1 MSRRPL
7 LLAASLAS
15 AFAFA
20 TIAGAR
26 GDDRDPQG
34 ATSYADA
41 THLEQ
46 AHRMA
51 DKALAYLAAHMRTN
65 GSLER
70 VNGQHFPSVASTAL
84 AVLAFMAN
92 GHTADE
98 GTDRYGPQV
107 RLMLDWLLTQA
118 QSTPCQCSAVP
129 GAHVVVK
136 IFEPGFNGSQV
147 HEHGYATWA
156 LAMAYGMSFGAD
168 NEFQRARLKTLLQG
182 AVHAL
187 ELSQANAQTKE
198 KLNGGWYYT
207 LEAGQSEHEGS
218 TTVTVLQ
225 ALRAAKEAGLRVD
238 FDCIKGAIDYLGK
251 LQVSDG
257 QDRNYGGFR
266 YRLVGDRTEERVTF
280 ALTAASIASLNQTGD
295 YDSKAVDRG
304 IAYMRQ
310 KDPFT
315 KNSANEPSQRWKW
328 YERLYGTQAY
338 FQYGDLRHFRQWYPA
353 LVNEAASEQG
363 RDGSFSDGEYGDVYA
378 TATAAL
384 TLAVP
389 FGYLPTFQ
397 R

>member
-1 MSRRPL
+1 MSRLPIL
-7 LLAASLAS
+7 VVASLA
-15 AFAFA
+15 AALALA
-20 TIAGAR
+20 TAHAPAR

-34 ATSYADA
+34 ATSYSDA
-41 THLEQ
+41 PHLEQ

-51 DKALAYLAAHMRTN
+51 DKALAFLAAHMRTN

-118 QSTPCQCSAVP
+118 QSTQCQCGKVP

-136 IFEPGFNGSQV
+136 IFEPGFNASQV

-187 ELSQANAQTKE
+187 ELSQAKPS
-198 KLNGGWYYT
+198 GGWYYT
-207 LEAGQSEHEGS
+207 LEAGQGGHEGS

-225 ALRAAKEAGLRVD
+225 SLRAAKEAGLRVD
-238 FDCIKGAIDYLGK
+238 FDCIQGAIDYLGK
-251 LQVSDG
+251 LQVDKG
-257 QDRNYGGFR
+257 EDRNFGGFR
-266 YRLVGDRTEERVTF
+266 YQLAGDRAEERVSF

-310 KDPFT
+310 KDPLT
-315 KNSANEPSQRWKW
+315 KGSLNLASRMWPW
-328 YERLYGTQAY
+328 YERLYATQAY
-338 FQYGDLRHFRQWYPA
+338 FQYRDLRHFRQWYPE
-353 LVNEAASEQG
+353 LVTKAGGDQAP
-363 RDGSFSDGEYGDVYA
+363 DGSFSDGDYGDVYA

>member
-1 MSRRPL
+1 MSRRSL
-7 LLAASLAS
+7 LVAASFAAALAL
-15 AFAFA
+15 AHAP
-20 TIAGAR
+20 AR

-34 ATSYADA
+34 STSYSDA
-41 THLEQ
+41 PHLEQ

-51 DKALAYLAAHMRTN
+51 DKALAFLAAHMRTN

-118 QSTPCQCSAVP
+118 QSTQCQCADVH

-136 IFEPGFNGSQV
+136 IFEPGFNASQV

-187 ELSQANAQTKE
+187 ELSQAKE
-198 KLNGGWYYT
+198 RSQGGWYYT
-207 LEAGQSEHEGS
+207 LEAGQSGHEGS
-218 TTVTVLQ
+218 TTVTALQ

-238 FDCIKGAIDYLGK
+238 FVCIQRAIDYLGK
-251 LQVSDG
+251 LQVNEG
-257 QDRNYGGFR
+257 QDRNFGGFR
-266 YRLVGDRTEERVTF
+266 YQLAFDGAEERVSF

-310 KDPFT
+310 KDPLT
-315 KNSANEPSQRWKW
+315 KGSLNLASRMWPW
-328 YERLYGTQAY
+328 YERLYATQAY
-338 FQYGDLRHFRQWYPA
+338 FQYRDLRHFRQWYPE
-353 LVNEAASEQG
+353 LVTKAAVEQG
-363 RDGSFSDGEYGDVYA
+363 RDGSFSDGDYGDVYA